1 MNIDLTKLTVQEL
14 KNLLANQLRL
24 ERPTKATVVELAR
37 RGAATGGDYLTL
49 RWNQASVCD
58 ALRPFKDAAAAVVGN
73 RRTTYTSKLLPSTLY
88 SSATSGSRATTP
100 NFNCVSTVYALSHT
114 TPTGSSTR

>member
-1 MNIDLTKLTVQEL
+1 MNIDLTKLTVREL
-14 KNLLANQLRL
+14 KNLLANQQRL

-37 RGAATGGDYLTL
+37 RGAATGSDHLTL

-58 ALRPFKDAAAAVVGN
+58 ALRPFKEVAAAVVTA
-73 RRTTYTSKLLPSTLY
+73 RSKLLSSTLY

-114 TPTGSSTR
+114 TPTDSSTR